1 MSHAA
6 VRTHRARPPL
16 SFVAALLV
24 CVLPARLQAQNYR
37 LDLPW
42 PSPHATVSQVVGLTT
57 LSVDYH
63 RPGVNKR
70 VIWGGLVP
78 WDTVWRAGANENTV
92 LSSTSAFSVGGATLP
107 AGRYGVFMIPGRER
121 WTVILSRQANAWGA
135 FSYDPAEDA
144 VRLTAVPRASE
155 FTERLAYTFDDLV
168 ETGVTLTLKWEKLA
182 LSVPIVVATDVVVL
196 DSLRSQLRN
205 LPRFWGT
212 AWEQAAAW
220 ALDNTTNLDLAETWA
235 DTAVA
240 LAPTF
245 ASYNLKAAILDRRGL
260 KAQADSLRQA
270 HLASATEAQLNAYGY
285 QLLNQKR
292 NAEALAIFIR
302 NTEAHPRSWN
312 AWDSLGEAYAVT
324 GDTSKA
330 AANYRK
336 ALALATDPV
345 QRKRIEAVL
354 AGLK

>member
-1 MSHAA
+1 MR
-6 VRTHRARPPL
+6 VR
-16 SFVAALLV
+16 SIALLLLLFV
-24 CVLPARLQAQNYR
+24 PSHLHAQNYR

-78 WDTVWRAGANENTV
+78 WDSVWRAGANENTV
-92 LSSTSAFSVGGATLP
+92 LASSSAFSVGGATLP
-107 AGRYGVFMIPGRER
+107 AGRYGLFMIPGRER

-144 VRLTAVPRASE
+144 VRFTVTPRAADY
-155 FTERLAYTFDDLV
+155 TERLAYAFDDPT
-168 ETGVTLTLKWEKLA
+168 ETGVALTLTWERLA
-182 LSVPIVVATDVVVL
+182 VSLPIAVSSDVVVL
-196 DSLRSQLRN
+196 DSLKSQLRN

-220 ALDNTTNLDLAETWA
+220 ALNNTPNLDLAETWA

-240 LAPTF
+240 LSPTF
-245 ASYNLKAAILDRRGL
+245 ASYNLKAAVLDRRGL

-270 HLASATEAQLNAYGY
+270 HLASASEAQLNAYGY

-292 NAEALAIFIR
+292 NSEALAIFIR
-302 NTEAHPRSWN
+302 VTKEHPTSWN

-324 GDTSKA
+324 GDKA
-330 AANYRK
+330 RAITNYQK

-345 QRKRIEAVL
+345 QKKRIEGIL

>member
-1 MSHAA
+1 M
-6 VRTHRARPPL
+6 RRRGL
-16 SFVAALLV
+16 SLSLLLIFPS
-24 CVLPARLQAQNYR
+24 VLHAQNYR

-63 RPGVNKR
+63 RPGVNGR

-78 WDTVWRAGANENTV
+78 YDTVWRAGANENSV
-92 LSSTSAFSVGGATLP
+92 LASTSAFTVGGATLP
-107 AGRYGVFMIPGRER
+107 AGRYGVFTIPGRDR

-135 FSYDPAEDA
+135 FSYTPTEDA
-144 VRLTAVPRASE
+144 VRFTVTPRTAE
-155 FTERLAYTFDDLV
+155 FAERLQYTFDDP
-168 ETGVTLTLKWEKLA
+168 TQNTVTLTLRWEKLA
-182 LSVPIVVATDVVVL
+182 VSFPIGVHTDQVVL
-196 DSLRSQLRN
+196 DSLASQLRN

-212 AWEQAAAW
+212 AWEQASAW
-220 ALDNTTNLDLAETWA
+220 ALNNTTNINLAETWA

-245 ASYNLKAAILDRRGL
+245 ASYNLKAEILARRG
-260 KAQADSLRQA
+260 KTAEADSLRKA
-270 HLASATEAQLNAYGY
+270 HLATANEAQLNAYGY

-292 NAEALAIFIR
+292 NSEALAIFIR
-302 NTEAHPRSWN
+302 NAKDHPGSWN

-324 GDTSKA
+324 GDKA
-330 AANYRK
+330 KAIANYQK
-336 ALALATDPV
+336 ALSLTTDPV
-345 QRKRIEAVL
+345 QQKRIEGIL